1 MLKSLKYVVISI
13 IVWHLSSFVT
23 LAQNRKPTIDKFSPN
38 PLETNIPDSLIRS
51 NVKEKPL
58 TTEELKTL
66 EAALDELNQQARIRL
81 ESGDQEN
88 AFSIWNRELR
98 LRRFLGMPSQVQ
110 AISRVGAI
118 AWRENNRE
126 QVQYITESLRKIE
139 TQLRNEKN
147 ADLQLWRSLGV
158 AYQNLR
164 SPQLAVK
171 VYEQVLGLVKR
182 DNDPV
187 GEVETLNQI
196 GELHLNWFN
205 YSQAAITYQE
215 LLNLAANRG
224 DKTSQLKYLQQL
236 AYIFEQSKQPLK
248 AINILNELASI
259 YNQQDK
265 QGAIPRLKIAIAENY
280 QSLIPKNPSFLQ
292 PALNSY
298 QEAYIIAWQLQMY
311 LSAGEALEKLI
322 DLYRSQ
328 NQTREALQASKIL
341 LETQT
346 LARNYYG
353 LMQAYDQLGDIYL
366 QKEESANALIAFEQ
380 GLKIAR
386 ELKYQEGYFVQKIAG
401 LKP

>member
-1 MLKSLKYVVISI
+1 MLKSLNYVVISI
-13 IVWHLSSFVT
+13 IVWHLLSFVT

-51 NVKEKPL
+51 NVNEKPL

-66 EAALDELNQQARIRL
+66 EAALDELNQQATIRL
-81 ESGDQEN
+81 ETGDQET

-98 LRRFLGMPSQVQ
+98 LRRFLGLLSQVQ

-126 QVQYITESLRKIE
+126 QVQYITQSLRKIE
-139 TQLRNEKN
+139 TQLQNEKS

-171 VYEQVLGLVKR
+171 VYERVLSLVKR
-182 DNDPV
+182 ENDPV
-187 GEVETLNQI
+187 AEVETLNQI

-215 LLNLAANRG
+215 LLNLAVTRG
-224 DKTSQLKYLQQL
+224 DRTSQLRYLQQL
-236 AYIFEQSKQPLK
+236 AYTFEQSKQPLK
-248 AINILNELASI
+248 AINILNQLASI
-259 YNQQDK
+259 YNQRDNQ
-265 QGAIPRLKIAIAENY
+265 QAIPRIKIAIAENY
-280 QSLIPKNPSFLQ
+280 QSLVPQNPSFLQ

-328 NQTREALQASKIL
+328 NQIGEALQASKIL

-346 LARNYYG
+346 LARNFYG
-353 LMQAYDQLGDIYL
+353 LMQAYDQLGNIYL
-366 QKEESANALIAFEQ
+366 QKKESANALIAFEQ

>member
-23 LAQNRKPTIDKFSPN
+23 LAQNRKPTIDKFAPN

-66 EAALDELNQQARIRL
+66 EAALDELNQQATIKL
-81 ESGDQEN
+81 ESGDQET

-164 SPQLAVK
+164 YPQLAVK
-171 VYEQVLGLVKR
+171 VYEQVLSLVKR
-182 DNDPV
+182 ENDL
-187 GEVETLNQI
+187 GAEVETLNQI
-196 GELHLNWFN
+196 GQLHLNWFN

-215 LLNLAANRG
+215 LLNLAVTRG
-224 DKTSQLKYLQQL
+224 DRTSQLRYLQQL
-236 AYIFEQSKQPLK
+236 AYTFEQSKQPLK
-248 AINILNELASI
+248 AIDILNQLASI
-259 YNQQDK
+259 YNQQDN
-265 QGAIPRLKIAIAENY
+265 QEAIPRLKIAIAENY
-280 QSLIPKNPSFLQ
+280 QSLVPQNPSFLQ

-311 LSAGEALEKLI
+311 LSAGEALQKLI

>member
-1 MLKSLKYVVISI
+1 MLKTLNYVVVSI
-13 IVWHLSSFVT
+13 IIWHLSSFVT
-23 LAQNRKPTIDKFSPN
+23 LAQNPKPTIDKFSPN

-51 NVKEKPL
+51 NVNEKPL

-66 EAALDELNQQARIRL
+66 EAALDELNQQATIRL
-81 ESGDQEN
+81 ESGDQET

-98 LRRFLGMPSQVQ
+98 LRRFLGLLSQVQ

-118 AWRENNRE
+118 AWRENNRQ
-126 QVQYITESLRKIE
+126 QVQYITQSLRKIE
-139 TQLRNEKN
+139 TQLQNEKS

-171 VYEQVLGLVKR
+171 VYEQVLSLVKR
-182 DNDPV
+182 ENDPV
-187 GEVETLNQI
+187 AEVETLNQI

-215 LLNLAANRG
+215 LLNLAITRG
-224 DKTSQLKYLQQL
+224 DQTRQLGYLQQL

-248 AINILNELASI
+248 AINILNQLASI
-259 YNQQDK
+259 YNQQDN
-265 QGAIPRLKIAIAENY
+265 QQAIPRIKIAIAENY
-280 QSLIPKNPSFLQ
+280 QSLVPQNPSFIQ

-328 NQTREALQASKIL
+328 NKIGEALQASKIL

-346 LARNYYG
+346 LARNFYG
-353 LMQAYDQLGDIYL
+353 LMQAYDQLGDIYV

-401 LKP
+401 LKR

>member
-1 MLKSLKYVVISI
+1 MLKSLKYVIVSI
-13 IVWHLSSFVT
+13 IICHLSTFVT

-38 PLETNIPDSLIRS
+38 PLEINIPDSLIRS
-51 NVKEKPL
+51 SVKKKPL

-66 EAALDELNQQARIRL
+66 EAALDELNQQATIRL
-81 ESGDQEN
+81 ESGDQET

-98 LRRFLGMPSQVQ
+98 LRRFLGLLSQVQ

-118 AWRENNRE
+118 AWGENNPQ

-139 TQLRNEKN
+139 TQLRNEKS

>member
-1 MLKSLKYVVISI
+1 MLKSLNYVVISI
-13 IVWHLSSFVT
+13 IVWHLLSFVT

-51 NVKEKPL
+51 NVNEKPL

-66 EAALDELNQQARIRL
+66 EAALDELNQQATIRL
-81 ESGDQEN
+81 ESGDQET

-98 LRRFLGMPSQVQ
+98 LRRFLGLLSQVQ

-126 QVQYITESLRKIE
+126 QVQYITQSLRKIE
-139 TQLRNEKN
+139 TQLQNEKS

-171 VYEQVLGLVKR
+171 VYERVLSLVKR
-182 DNDPV
+182 ENDPV
-187 GEVETLNQI
+187 AEVETLNQI

-215 LLNLAANRG
+215 LLNLAVTRG
-224 DKTSQLKYLQQL
+224 DRTSQLRYLQQL
-236 AYIFEQSKQPLK
+236 AYTFEQSKQPLK
-248 AINILNELASI
+248 AINILNQLASI
-259 YNQQDK
+259 YNQQDN
-265 QGAIPRLKIAIAENY
+265 QQAIPRIKIAIAENY
-280 QSLIPKNPSFLQ
+280 QSLVPQNPSFIQ

-328 NQTREALQASKIL
+328 NKIGEALQASKIL

-346 LARNYYG
+346 LARNFYG
-353 LMQAYDQLGDIYL
+353 LMQAYDQLGNIYL
-366 QKEESANALIAFEQ
+366 QKKESANALIAFEQ

>member
-1 MLKSLKYVVISI
+1 MLKTLNYVVVSI
-13 IVWHLSSFVT
+13 IIWHLSSFVT
-23 LAQNRKPTIDKFSPN
+23 LAQNPKPTIDKFSPN

-51 NVKEKPL
+51 NVNEKPL

-66 EAALDELNQQARIRL
+66 EAALDELNQQATIRL
-81 ESGDQEN
+81 ESGDQET

-98 LRRFLGMPSQVQ
+98 LRRFLGLLSQVQ

-118 AWRENNRE
+118 AWRENNRQ
-126 QVQYITESLRKIE
+126 QVQYITQSLRKIE
-139 TQLRNEKN
+139 TQLQNEKS

-171 VYEQVLGLVKR
+171 VYERVLSLVKR
-182 DNDPV
+182 ENDPV
-187 GEVETLNQI
+187 AEVETLNQI

-215 LLNLAANRG
+215 LLNLAITRG
-224 DKTSQLKYLQQL
+224 DQTRQLGYLQQL

-248 AINILNELASI
+248 AINILNQLASI
-259 YNQQDK
+259 YNQQDN
-265 QGAIPRLKIAIAENY
+265 QQAIPRIKIAIAENY
-280 QSLIPKNPSFLQ
+280 QSLVPQNPSFIQ

-328 NQTREALQASKIL
+328 NKIGEALQASKIL

-346 LARNYYG
+346 LARNFYG
-353 LMQAYDQLGDIYL
+353 LMQAYDQLGDIYV

-401 LKP
+401 LKR

>member
-139 TQLRNEKN
+139 TRLRNEKSG
-147 ADLQLWRSLGV
+147 DLQLWRSLGV

-171 VYEQVLGLVKR
+171 VYEQVLSLVKR
-182 DNDPV
+182 ENAPV
-187 GEVETLNQI
+187 AEVETLNQI

-205 YSQAAITYQE
+205 YSQAAITYEE
-215 LLNLAANRG
+215 LLNLAVTRG
-224 DKTSQLKYLQQL
+224 DKTSRLKYLQQL

-248 AINILNELASI
+248 AIDILNQLASI
-259 YNQQDK
+259 YNQQDN
-265 QGAIPRLKIAIAENY
+265 QEAIPRLKIAIAENY
-280 QSLIPKNPSFLQ
+280 QSLVPQNPSLLQ

-346 LARNYYG
+346 LGRNYYG

>member
-1 MLKSLKYVVISI
+1 MLKSLNYVVISI
-13 IVWHLSSFVT
+13 IVWHLLSFVT

-51 NVKEKPL
+51 NVKQKPL
-58 TTEELKTL
+58 TAEELKTL
-66 EAALDELNQQARIRL
+66 EAALDELNQQATIRL
-81 ESGDQEN
+81 ETGDQET

-98 LRRFLGMPSQVQ
+98 LRRFLGLLSQVQ

-126 QVQYITESLRKIE
+126 QVQYITQSLRKIE
-139 TQLRNEKN
+139 TQLQNEKS

-171 VYEQVLGLVKR
+171 VYERVLSLVKR
-182 DNDPV
+182 ENDPV
-187 GEVETLNQI
+187 AEVETLNQI

-215 LLNLAANRG
+215 LLNLAVTRG
-224 DKTSQLKYLQQL
+224 DRTSQLRYLQQL
-236 AYIFEQSKQPLK
+236 AYTFEQSKQPLK
-248 AINILNELASI
+248 AINILNQLASI
-259 YNQQDK
+259 YNQRDNQ
-265 QGAIPRLKIAIAENY
+265 QAIPRIKIAIAENY
-280 QSLIPKNPSFLQ
+280 QSLVPQNPSFLQ

-328 NQTREALQASKIL
+328 NQIGEALQASKIL

-346 LARNYYG
+346 LARNFYG
-353 LMQAYDQLGDIYL
+353 LMQAYDQLGNIYL
-366 QKEESANALIAFEQ
+366 QKKESANALIAFEQ

>member
-1 MLKSLKYVVISI
+1 MLKTLNYVVVSI
-13 IVWHLSSFVT
+13 IIWHLSSFVT
-23 LAQNRKPTIDKFSPN
+23 LAQNPKPTIDKFSPN

-51 NVKEKPL
+51 NVNEKPL

-66 EAALDELNQQARIRL
+66 ESALDELNQQATIRL
-81 ESGDQEN
+81 ESGDQET

-98 LRRFLGMPSQVQ
+98 LRRFLGLLSQVQ

-118 AWRENNRE
+118 AWRENNRQ
-126 QVQYITESLRKIE
+126 QVQYITQSLRKIE
-139 TQLRNEKN
+139 TQLQNEKS

-171 VYEQVLGLVKR
+171 VYERVLSLVKR
-182 DNDPV
+182 ENDPV
-187 GEVETLNQI
+187 AEVETLNQI

-215 LLNLAANRG
+215 LLNLAITRG
-224 DKTSQLKYLQQL
+224 DQTRQLGYLQQL

-248 AINILNELASI
+248 AINILNQLASI
-259 YNQQDK
+259 YNQQDN
-265 QGAIPRLKIAIAENY
+265 QQAIPRIKIAIAENY
-280 QSLIPKNPSFLQ
+280 QSLVPQNPSFIQ

-328 NQTREALQASKIL
+328 NKIGEALQASKIL

-346 LARNYYG
+346 LARNFYG
-353 LMQAYDQLGDIYL
+353 LMQAYDQLGDIYV

-401 LKP
+401 LKR